1 MKKQLLS
8 IALLLASLTSFAQL
22 EQGKLLLGGR
32 IGISSTSPNTVNG
45 GTTVDGVKT
54 TSYFVTPAIGYF
66 IAENFAL
73 GLNIGFGGYTE
84 KTPANAGTPEL
95 KDKNPYF
102 LIGPFGRYYKKFGDN
117 FAVFGQ
123 AAIDFRF
130 GKNKNETYNAFFNR
144 IETTEN
150 KTSYF
155 SPNIRPGIVFFPY
168 SKVGIELLVGRIGY
182 THSVVKFNDD
192 SKSKNN
198 SVDFNFD
205 LANVQL
211 GVFLY
216 L

>member
-8 IALLLASLTSFAQL
+8 IAFLLASLTSFAQL
-22 EQGKLLLGGR
+22 EQGKILLGGR
-32 IGISSTSPNTVNG
+32 IGVSSTRPNTVNG

-54 TSYFVTPAIGYF
+54 TSYFITPAVGYF

-73 GLNIGFGGYTE
+73 GLNIGFEGTTD
-84 KTPANAGTPEL
+84 KTPANGGNPKL
-95 KDKNPYF
+95 KDKERSF
-102 LIGPFGRYYKKFGDN
+102 LVGPFGRYYKKFGDN
-117 FAVFGQ
+117 FAIFGQ
-123 AAIDFRF
+123 AAIDLRF
-130 GKNKNETYNAFFNR
+130 GKNKDESYTFANG
-144 IETTEN
+144 IQTTET

-155 SPNIRPGIVFFPY
+155 SPNLRPGIVFFPY

-182 THSVVKFNDD
+182 THSVWKFNDD

-198 SVDFNFD
+198 SLDFNFD
-205 LANVQL
+205 LRSVQL

>member
-8 IALLLASLTSFAQL
+8 IAFLLASLTSFAQL
-22 EQGKLLLGGR
+22 EQGNFLVGGR
-32 IGISSTSPNTVNG
+32 IGISSARPNTVNG

-84 KTPANAGTPEL
+84 KTPANGTTPEL

-102 LIGPFGRYYKKFGDN
+102 LVGPFGRYYKKFGDN
-117 FAVFGQ
+117 FAIFGQ

-130 GKNKNETYNAFFNR
+130 GKNKNESYNSFFNR
-144 IETTEN
+144 VETTEN

-182 THSVVKFNDD
+182 THSVIKYDGY
-192 SKSKNN
+192 KSKNN
-198 SVDFNFD
+198 NVDFNFD

>member
-32 IGISSTSPNTVNG
+32 IGVSSARPNTVNG
-45 GTTVDGVKT
+45 GTSVDGVKT
-54 TSYFVTPAIGYF
+54 TSYFITPAVGYF

-84 KTPANAGTPEL
+84 KTPANAGTPSL
-95 KDKNPYF
+95 KDRNPYF
-102 LIGPFGRYYKKFGDN
+102 LVGPFGRYYKKFGDN
-117 FAVFGQ
+117 FAIFGQ
-123 AAIDFRF
+123 AAVDFRF
-130 GKNKNETYNAFFNR
+130 GKNKDESYSFVNG
-144 IETTEN
+144 IQTTET
-150 KTSYF
+150 KTSSF
-155 SPNIRPGIVFFPY
+155 SPNLRPGIVFFPI
-168 SKVGIELLVGRIGY
+168 SKLGIELLVGKIGY

-192 SKSKNN
+192 NKSKNN